1 MPEVPIIIPVLVTAV
16 LLGIS
21 WRNNSSIG
29 FKRVGIGATLSA
41 AANGGYAYILTLL
54 GNTAQ
59 TNPSSTER
67 LTGSALQVYLIT
79 SVLTGLLVVL
89 AIFGIA
95 LLMSRGKHRG
105 NGEETEA
112 FLEATPEEEKKPAE
126 TERGTKAK

>member
-1 MPEVPIIIPVLVTAV
+1 M
-16 LLGIS
+16 LGIS

-29 FKRVGIGATLSA
+29 FKRVGIGGALSA
-41 AANGGYAYILTLL
+41 AANGGYAYLLTLL

-59 TNPSSTER
+59 TNQSSTER

-95 LLMSRGKHRG
+95 LLMSRRKQRG
-105 NGEETEA
+105 NGEEIES
-112 FLEATPEEEKKPAE
+112 FLEPSPEEEKKPAE
-126 TERGTKAK
+126 TERGIKAK